1 MTSIGDM
8 RCVMRVDIDSLSI
21 AIDVASVREIIGEIE
36 VTSIPGPRGLV
47 GVTPWDGRA
56 LAVVDLGALLG
67 LESLEKRPRTLIVE
81 VRGATLAMPVDRA
94 YEPRETRGA
103 EDAHARR
110 IPFADLEISLDGQ
123 GLPLFDVSSLVASFE
138 GPFA

>member
-1 MTSIGDM
+1 MASSGDM
-8 RCVMRVDIDSLSI
+8 RCVMRVDIDSISI

-56 LAVVDLGALLG
+56 LAVVDLGSLLG
-67 LESLEKRPRTLIVE
+67 LPALEKRPRTLIVE
-81 VRGATLAMPVDRA
+81 ASGATLAMPVDRA
-94 YEPRETRGA
+94 FEPRDTRGI

-110 IPFADLEISLDGQ
+110 IPFAELEVSLDGQ
-123 GLPLFDVSSLVASFE
+123 GLPLFDVASLVTSFE
-138 GPFA
+138 GPAA